1 MSCGQLALNRL
12 GIKYDNYYASEIE
25 KHAISVTMAN
35 FPNTIQLGD
44 VRNVKAS
51 DLPKIDLMIGGSPCQ
66 SFSFAGKMKGMSTKD
81 EKEILTLEHY
91 LELKSQEYE
100 FEGQSYLFWEYMRL
114 LNELKPKY
122 FFLENVVMVEK
133 WERILTRAIGVSPI
147 KINSNLV
154 SAQNR
159 ERLYW
164 TNIGQAPQGLFG
176 DMANT
181 IPQPKDKK
189 ILLKDILQDNPNA
202 VYYTLEKQSD
212 IEKEPTPIEDRYFL
226 SDTMTKNMTIDEN
239 GNTSILGHSGSG
251 GQKGNIYNPNAKIG
265 ALCATDYTQPKQTIQ
280 KDPEVVGLRE
290 VRSEEAKQ
298 IRRENNKKGI
308 DTNPFRKKDI
318 VEREDGKTGTLLSSL
333 TNDNLVKIKD
343 PIPVDDKY
351 YIELTDGQK
360 KKFNEL
366 NVETNKSGTL
376 TEAIGRGGS
385 SDDYVSML
393 KRNAIITHTLEQMVS
408 VRKHEV
414 DIPKLQKLL
423 KKHQKPAKE
432 VAEALGIPQSK
443 VEHWFR
449 KDKYFAI
456 PDAFYWKELK
466 SVLGILTEE
475 FDASILEFEEK
486 EGVYD
491 KCNRVYDEDGIA
503 PTLTQTSSD
512 EKILVREITGG
523 DFRHDEGY
531 RWRENLKSG
540 TLSTKSGDGASKS
553 GIPLIKEVEY
563 VCVASRG
570 RNVDGSETTEQQL
583 EPRNDGKT
591 NTLTTVQKDNMVMSR
606 GFRIRRLTPLE
617 CERLQTVPDDY
628 TNHVSNTQR
637 YKMLGNGWTISV
649 ISHILSYMS
658 KDFVEYKK

>member
-1 MSCGQLALNRL
+1 MNVLSLFDGMSCGQIAINRL
-12 GIKYDNYYASEIE
+12 GIKYDKYYAAEID
-25 KHAISVTMAN
+25 KHSIAVTIAN

-51 DLPKIDLMIGGSPCQ
+51 DLPKIDLIMGGSPCQ
-66 SFSFAGKMKGMSTKD
+66 SFSFAGKRKGMSTKD
-81 EKEILTLEHY
+81 EQEILTIEHY
-91 LELKSQEYE
+91 LDLKSQEYE

-122 FFLENVVMVEK
+122 FLLENVVMVEK
-133 WERILTRAIGVSPI
+133 WERTLTRAIGVSPI

-164 TNIGQAPQGLFG
+164 TNIGLQPAGLFG
-176 DMANT
+176 DLTST

-202 VYYTLEKQSD
+202 IFYLNENQVDRVLEKTGVDPSKISESSVLD
-212 IEKEPTPIEDRYFL
+212 VYNNKIKTDG
-226 SDTMTKNMTIDEN
+226 K
-239 GNTSILGHSGSG
+239 SICL
-251 GQKGNIYNPNAKIG
+251 
-265 ALCATDYTQPKQTIQ
+265 TDPCHNNLRLVE
-280 KDPEVVGLRE
+280 PEVVGLRE
-290 VRSEEAKQ
+290 VRSDEAKQ
-298 IRRENNKKGI
+298 IRKVNRKSGV
-308 DTNPFRKKDI
+308 DYNPYRKKDI
-318 VEREDGKTGTLLSSL
+318 VERTDGKTGTLLGAL
-333 TNDNLVKIKD
+333 TNDNLIKE
-343 PIPVDDKY
+343 PIPVDEKY
-351 YIELTDGQK
+351 YVDLSEGQK

-366 NVETNKSGTL
+366 NVKSNKSGTL

-385 SDDYVSML
+385 SDEYVSML

-414 DIPKLQKLL
+414 NIPKLQKLL
-423 KKHQKPAKE
+423 KQHHKPAKDI
-432 VAEALGIPQSK
+432 AEKLGIPKTK

-449 KDKYFAI
+449 KDASFSI

-466 SVLGILTEE
+466 GILGILTDE
-475 FDASILEFEEK
+475 FDAAIMEFEQREGSYEK
-486 EGVYD
+486 S
-491 KCNRVYDEDGIA
+491 NRVYDEEGIA
-503 PTLTQTSSD
+503 PTLTQASSD

-523 DFRHDEGY
+523 DFRHDEGF

-570 RNVDGSETTEQQL
+570 RNVDAENTEQQI
-583 EPRNDGKT
+583 EPRKDGKT
-591 NTLTTVQKDNMVMSR
+591 NSLTTVHKDNMVQSKKD
-606 GFRIRRLTPLE
+606 FRIRRLTPLE

-628 TNHVSNTQR
+628 TDHVSNTQR
-637 YKMLGNGWTISV
+637 YKMLGNGWTIDV
-649 ISHILSYMS
+649 IAHILLHA
-658 KDFVEYKK
+658 KF

>member
-1 MSCGQLALNRL
+1 MNVLSLFDGMSCGQIAINRL
-12 GIKYDNYYASEIE
+12 GIKYDKYYAAEID
-25 KHAISVTMAN
+25 KHSIAVTMAN

-51 DLPKIDLMIGGSPCQ
+51 DLPKIDLIMGGSPCQ
-66 SFSFAGKMKGMSTKD
+66 SFSFAGKRKGMSTKD
-81 EKEILTLEHY
+81 EQEILTLEHY
-91 LELKSQEYE
+91 LDLKSQEYE

-122 FFLENVVMVEK
+122 FLLENVVMVEK
-133 WERILTRAIGVSPI
+133 WERTLTRAIGVSPI

-164 TNIGQAPQGLFG
+164 TNIGLQPSGLFG
-176 DMANT
+176 DPAST

-202 VYYTLEKQSD
+202 IFYLNENQVDRVLEKTGVD
-212 IEKEPTPIEDRYFL
+212 PTKVSESSVLDVYNNKIKTDG
-226 SDTMTKNMTIDEN
+226 K
-239 GNTSILGHSGSG
+239 SICL
-251 GQKGNIYNPNAKIG
+251 
-265 ALCATDYTQPKQTIQ
+265 TDPCHNNLRLVE
-280 KDPEVVGLRE
+280 PEVVGLRE
-290 VRSEEAKQ
+290 VRSDEAKQ
-298 IRRENNKKGI
+298 IRKVNRKSGV
-308 DTNPFRKKDI
+308 DYNPYRKKDI
-318 VEREDGKTGTLLSSL
+318 IERTDGKTGTLLGAL
-333 TNDNLVKIKD
+333 TNDNLIKIKE

-351 YIELTDGQK
+351 YIDLTEGQL

-366 NVETNKSGTL
+366 NVQTNKSGTL

-385 SDDYVSML
+385 SDEYVSML

-414 DIPKLQKLL
+414 NIPKLQNLL
-423 KKHQKPAKE
+423 KKHHKPAKDI
-432 VAEALGIPQSK
+432 AEQLGIPKTK

-449 KDKYFAI
+449 KDASFSI

-466 SVLGILTEE
+466 NILGILTDE
-475 FDASILEFEEK
+475 FDAAIMEFEER
-486 EGVYD
+486 EGSYE
-491 KCNRVYDEDGIA
+491 KSNRVYDEDGIA
-503 PTLTQTSSD
+503 PTLTQASSD

-523 DFRHDEGY
+523 DFRHDEGF
-531 RWRENLKSG
+531 RWRENMKSG
-540 TLSTKSGDGASKS
+540 TLSTKGASDNAKS

-570 RNVDGSETTEQQL
+570 RNVDAETTEQQI

-591 NTLTTVQKDNMVMSR
+591 NSLTTVQKDNMVQSKKD
-606 GFRIRRLTPLE
+606 FRIRRLTPLE

-637 YKMLGNGWTISV
+637 YKMLGNGWTIDV
-649 ISHILSYMS
+649 IAHILSHA
-658 KDFVEYKK
+658 KF

>member
-1 MSCGQLALNRL
+1 MNVLSLFDGMSCGQIALNRL
-12 GIKYDNYYASEIE
+12 GIKYDKYYAAEID
-25 KHAISVTMAN
+25 KHSIAVTMAN

-51 DLPKIDLMIGGSPCQ
+51 DLPKIDLIMGGSPCQ
-66 SFSFAGKMKGMSTKD
+66 SFSFAGKRKGMSTKD
-81 EKEILTLEHY
+81 EQEILTLEHY
-91 LELKSQEYE
+91 LDLKSQEYE

-122 FFLENVVMVEK
+122 FLLENVVMVEK
-133 WERILTRAIGVSPI
+133 WERTLTRAIGVSPI

-164 TNIGQAPQGLFG
+164 TNIGLQPAGLFG
-176 DMANT
+176 DLSPT
-181 IPQPKDKK
+181 IAQPKDKK

-202 VYYTLEKQSD
+202 IYYLNNNQVERVLEKTGVDPSTVSESSVLD
-212 IEKEPTPIEDRYFL
+212 VYNNKIKTDG
-226 SDTMTKNMTIDEN
+226 K
-239 GNTSILGHSGSG
+239 SICL
-251 GQKGNIYNPNAKIG
+251 
-265 ALCATDYTQPKQTIQ
+265 TDPCHNNLRLVE
-280 KDPEVVGLRE
+280 PEVVGLRE
-290 VRSEEAKQ
+290 VRSDEAKE
-298 IRRENNKKGI
+298 IRKKNRKAGV
-308 DTNPFRKKDI
+308 DYNPYRKKDI
-318 VEREDGKTGTLLSSL
+318 VERTDGKTGTLLGAL
-333 TNDNLVKIKD
+333 TNDNLIKIKE
-343 PIPVDDKY
+343 PIPVEDKY
-351 YIELTDGQK
+351 YIDLTEGQK

-385 SDDYVSML
+385 SDEYVSML

-414 DIPKLQKLL
+414 NIPKLQNLL
-423 KKHQKPAKE
+423 KKHHKPAKDI
-432 VAEALGIPQSK
+432 AEQLGIPKTK

-449 KDKYFAI
+449 RDASFSI
-456 PDAFYWKELK
+456 PDAYYWKELK
-466 SVLGILTEE
+466 KILGIFTDE
-475 FDASILEFEEK
+475 FDAAIMEFEER
-486 EGVYD
+486 EGTYE
-491 KCNRVYDEDGIA
+491 KSNRVYDEEGIA
-503 PTLTQTSSD
+503 PTLTQASSD

-523 DFRHDEGY
+523 DFRHDEGF

-553 GIPLIKEVEY
+553 GIPLVKEVEY

-570 RNVDGSETTEQQL
+570 RNVDAEHTEQQI

-591 NTLTTVQKDNMVMSR
+591 NSLTTVQKDNMVQSKKD
-606 GFRIRRLTPLE
+606 FRIRRLTPLE

-637 YKMLGNGWTISV
+637 YKMLGNGWTIDV
-649 ISHILSYMS
+649 IAHILSHA
-658 KDFVEYKK
+658 KF